1 MNTPNKIAIG
11 VSFVP
16 PTNTKGSRVKVKIPR
31 MMSKKFFSY
40 SHEHNSPA
48 DQIEKLLGDNDI
60 WPVCQAEF
68 DDSVLFMVNFDEW
81 DKLRTIFG

>member
-40 SHEHNSPA
+40 SHEYNSAA
-48 DQIEKLLGDNDI
+48 DQIEDLLAKNDI
-60 WPVCQAEF
+60 WPECQAEF
-68 DDSVLFMVNFDEW
+68 ADCVLFMVDFKEW
-81 DKLRTIFG
+81 HNLRKIFG